1 MTFQIV
7 IILILIGVCAGMMS
21 GFVGIGGG
29 VIIVPSLIY
38 LLGMGQHE
46 AQGTSLL
53 LMLPP
58 IGILAFMN
66 YYNSKSITNTNII
79 YGSIIAVTFIIGG
92 YFGSKLSLKMDGSI
106 IKIIF
111 GIIMALVAIKMI
123 FSGYKEFK

>member
-1 MTFQIV
+1 MTMQTLIV
-7 IILILIGVCAGMMS
+7 LILIGIVAGMMS

-38 LLGMGQHE
+38 ILGLSQFE

-66 YYNSKSITNTNII
+66 YYKSGNVTNINI
-79 YGSIIAVTFIIGG
+79 LYGSIIAVTFIIGG
-92 YFGSKLSLKMDGSI
+92 YFGSKLSLRLNENVVKL
-106 IKIIF
+106 IF
-111 GIIMALVAIKMI
+111 GCVLAFVAFKMI
-123 FSGYKEFK
+123 LSGIKSFK

>member
-1 MTFQIV
+1 MSFQII
-7 IILILIGVCAGMMS
+7 IILILIGVAAGMMS

-29 VIIVPSLIY
+29 VIIVPSLVY
-38 LLGMGQHE
+38 LLGMDQHA

-66 YYNSKSITNTNII
+66 YYNSKSITNTNVV

-92 YFGSKLSLKMDGSI
+92 YFGSKLSLKIDGSI
-106 IKIIF
+106 VKIIF
-111 GIIMALVAIKMI
+111 GIVMALVAVKMI
-123 FSGYKEFK
+123 FGGIKDFR